1 MHADDTGTNLPP
13 GFLCNLHVSRYV
25 GFEDPTIGQSS
36 AEYHSES
43 FLSDLSR
50 LRTHIYV
57 GFEDPIIG
65 QSLAKY
71 LRDGSLIHQS
81 SDTLSDQPTQDF
93 FFSL

>member
-25 GFEDPTIGQSS
+25 GCEDPTVGQSYFCQIYQGS
-36 AEYHSES
+36 GH
-43 FLSDLSR
+43 
-50 LRTHIYV
+50 TIYV

-65 QSLAKY
+65 QSLARY
-71 LRDGSLIHQS
+71 LSDGSLINQS